1 MKRFFVFNRYNVSY
15 VVLDI
20 FTIIVS
26 YLLALKI
33 VYYTTFSIETIK
45 IFLNQLIIILPVFL
59 LSYGIAGLYR
69 HSWKHIGLEEIAKG
83 LVANLFA
90 FVIVVFTTKWAEL
103 EYVFMMELIAIFF
116 ITFVVLLMR
125 LFIRLKIY
133 IEALFERKNNAQTAL
148 IIGAG
153 EAGVMLLEEL
163 NRNIKF
169 NFNVLGFIDDDFAKL
184 DTLIKGKS
192 VLGTTKDM
200 VGIIQNLS
208 IDFVFIAIPTEN
220 RKRIKE
226 IISIIEPTGAQVK
239 LLPPFYE
246 IVNMSKDQVFIRD
259 VEINDLLGR
268 DEVLI
273 DMNLVSSFISDKV
286 ICVTGGGG
294 SIGSELIRQIVKFNP
309 QKVVIID
316 IYENNVYDL
325 EIELRRLIITKQISN
340 IELEVLIASVRDKD
354 RMNEIFEKHKPN
366 VVFHAAAHKHVP
378 LMETSPLEALKNNV
392 LGTYNVAS
400 LADQHSVER
409 FVLISTDK
417 AVNSTNVMGATK
429 RAAEKVIFTINQ
441 TSKTVFTA
449 VRFGNVLGSNGS
461 VIPLFKKQIAQGGP
475 VTVTHKKITRFFM
488 TIPEACQ
495 LVIQAAGIANAGDL
509 FILDMGEPV
518 RIIDLAEKMIRLS
531 GFEPYTEIPIVF
543 TGLRPGEKMYEELLL
558 DKESSQKTDNNLIFI
573 ETNNFVKRETEEP
586 IFDLVDQL
594 NNHSIKENQVKDV
607 LKKYIFSYQPK

>member
-1 MKRFFVFNRYNVSY
+1 MKRFFVLNSYNVSY

-26 YLLALKI
+26 YLLSLKI
-33 VYYTTFSIETIK
+33 VYFTTFSTETIK
-45 IFLNQLIIILPVFL
+45 IFLNQLMIILPVFL
-59 LSYGIAGLYR
+59 ISYGIAGLYR

-83 LVANLFA
+83 LIANLAA
-90 FVIVVFTTKWAEL
+90 FILIFFTTRWGDL
-103 EYVFMMELIAIFF
+103 EYVFMMQLIAIFF

-125 LFIRLKIY
+125 LFIRLKLY
-133 IEALFERKNNAQTAL
+133 IEALFEKKNNAQTAL

-163 NRNIKF
+163 NRNRRF
-169 NFNVLGFIDDDFAKL
+169 NYKVLGFIDDDYSKL

-200 VGIIQNLS
+200 AGVIQNLS

-226 IISIIEPTGAQVK
+226 IISMIEPTGAQVK

-246 IVNMSKDQVFIRD
+246 IVNMSSDQVLVRD

-273 DMNLVSSFISDKV
+273 NMDLISSFIGEKV
-286 ICVTGGGG
+286 VCVTGGGG

-309 QKVVIID
+309 SKIVIID
-316 IYENNVYDL
+316 IYENGVYDL
-325 EIELRRLIITKQISN
+325 EVDLKRQIETKQIPPVEIN
-340 IELEVLIASVRDKD
+340 VLIASVRDEE
-354 RMNEIFEKHKPN
+354 RINEIFEKHKPN
-366 VVFHAAAHKHVP
+366 IVFHAAAHKHVP
-378 LMETSPLEALKNNV
+378 LMEDSPLEALKNNV

-400 LADQHSVER
+400 LADKHAVER

-441 TSKTVFTA
+441 SSKTVYTA

-475 VTVTHKKITRFFM
+475 VTVTHKNITRFFM

-495 LVIQAAGIANAGDL
+495 LVIQSGGIAKAGDL

-518 RIIDLAEKMIRLS
+518 KIIDLAEKMIRLS
-531 GFEPYTEIPIVF
+531 GYEPYTDIPIVF

-558 DKESSQKTDNNLIFI
+558 DKQSSLKTDNELIFI
-573 ETNNFVKRETEEP
+573 ETNNFVKRDTEAP
-586 IFDLVDQL
+586 ILDLVQEL
-594 NNHSIKENQVKDV
+594 KNHSVKENQVKDV
-607 LKKYIFSYQPK
+607 LKKYVFSYQPK